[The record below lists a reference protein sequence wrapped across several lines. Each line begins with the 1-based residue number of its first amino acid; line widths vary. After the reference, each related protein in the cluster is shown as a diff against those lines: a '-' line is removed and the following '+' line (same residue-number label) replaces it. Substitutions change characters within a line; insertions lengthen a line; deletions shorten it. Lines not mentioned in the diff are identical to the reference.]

1 MKINILA
8 KNMELTKA
16 INDYV
21 IERMNT
27 LDELL
32 SKMNLRDEVF
42 ANFEVSKSTN
52 HHKAGEV
59 FHSDCLMKINGEEF
73 YASSDKEE
81 LYQAID
87 EVKDRLQSD
96 ISKNKSKKITLF
108 HRGARRLK
116 KLMRSA
122 RNWRK

>member
-1 MKINILA
+1 MKINILT
-8 KNMELTKA
+8 KNIELTKA
-16 INDYV
+16 ISDYV
-21 IERMNT
+21 TERMNT
-27 LDELL
+27 LDALL
-32 SKMNLRDEVF
+32 AKIEIRDEVF

-59 FHSDCLMKINGEEF
+59 FHSDCLIKINGEEF
-73 YASSDKEE
+73 YASSDKED

-87 EVKDRLQSD
+87 EVKDRLQAD

>member
-21 IERMNT
+21 VERMNT

-32 SKMNLRDEVF
+32 SKMELRDEVF

-73 YASSDKEE
+73 YASSDKED

-108 HRGARRLK
+108 HRGARKLK

-122 RNWRK
+122 RNWKK